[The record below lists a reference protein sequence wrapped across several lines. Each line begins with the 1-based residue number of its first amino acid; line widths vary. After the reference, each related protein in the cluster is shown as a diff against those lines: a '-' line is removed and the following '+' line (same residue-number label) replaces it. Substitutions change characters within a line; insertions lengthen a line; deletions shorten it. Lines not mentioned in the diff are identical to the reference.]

1 MIQKNNTMIST
12 STIDFLIKLKKNNN
26 KDWFDKNRPQY
37 ELIKI
42 EFKNFINELIAS
54 IAKFDPSVKHLEAK
68 DCIFRI
74 NRDVRFSANKAPYKT
89 NIAAFISPEGKKSI
103 SAGYYIHIQPGNCF
117 LASGMWMPPAP
128 QLSAVR
134 QEIDYNAEE
143 FRKIILSKEFKK
155 HFKELSQE
163 DKVKTTPK
171 GYEKTHP
178 EIEFIKL
185 KSFIA
190 MKAIDDKEV
199 LSKNFIK
206 SICTSFEVAHPL
218 NAFLRRACD

>member
-12 STIDFLIKLKKNNN
+12 STLDFLIKLKKNNN

-42 EFKNFINELIAS
+42 DFKNFINELIAS

>member
-12 STIDFLIKLKKNNN
+12 STLDFLIKLKKNNN

-42 EFKNFINELIAS
+42 DFKNFINELIAS

-171 GYEKTHP
+171 GYEKMHP

-218 NAFLRRACD
+218 NAILRRACD

>member
-1 MIQKNNTMIST
+1 MIQKNNTMISA
-12 STIDFLIKLKKNNN
+12 STLDFLIKLKKNNN
-26 KDWFDKNRPQY
+26 KEWFDKNRPQY

-74 NRDVRFSANKAPYKT
+74 NRDVRFSNNKAPYKT

-134 QEIDYNAEE
+134 QEIDYNADE

-206 SICTSFEVAHPL
+206 SICSSFEVAHPL

>member
-74 NRDVRFSANKAPYKT
+74 NRDVRFSTNKAPYKT

-134 QEIDYNAEE
+134 QEIDYNADE

>member
-1 MIQKNNTMIST
+1 MIQKNNIMISA
-12 STIDFLIKLKKNNN
+12 STLDFLIKLKKNNN
-26 KDWFDKNRPQY
+26 KEWFDKNRPQY

-74 NRDVRFSANKAPYKT
+74 NRDVRFSSNKAPYKT

-134 QEIDYNAEE
+134 QEIDYNADE

-206 SICTSFEVAHPL
+206 SICSSFEVAHPL

>member
-12 STIDFLIKLKKNNN
+12 STLDFLIKLKKNNN
-26 KDWFDKNRPQY
+26 KEWFDKNRPQY
-37 ELIKI
+37 ELIKM

-74 NRDVRFSANKAPYKT
+74 NRDVRFSSNKAPYKT

-178 EIEFIKL
+178 EIEFLKL

-190 MKAIDDKEV
+190 MKAIDDKDV

-206 SICTSFEVAHPL
+206 SICTSFEVAYPL

>member
-12 STIDFLIKLKKNNN
+12 STLDFLIKLKKNNN

-42 EFKNFINELIAS
+42 DFKNFINELIAS

-171 GYEKTHP
+171 GYEKMHP

>member
-171 GYEKTHP
+171 GYEKMHP

>member
-1 MIQKNNTMIST
+1 MIQKNNTMISA
-12 STIDFLIKLKKNNN
+12 STLDFLIKLKKNNN
-26 KDWFDKNRPQY
+26 KEWFDKNRPKY

-54 IAKFDPSVKHLEAK
+54 IAKLDPSVKHLEAK

-74 NRDVRFSANKAPYKT
+74 NRDVRFSNNKAPYKT

-134 QEIDYNAEE
+134 QEIDYNADE

-206 SICTSFEVAHPL
+206 SICSSFEVAHPL

>member
-1 MIQKNNTMIST
+1 MIST
-12 STIDFLIKLKKNNN
+12 STLDFLIKSKKNNS
-26 KDWFDKNRPQY
+26 KEWFDKNRPQY

-42 EFKNFINELIAS
+42 EFKSFINELIAS
-54 IAKFDPSVKHLEAK
+54 IAKFDPSIKHLEAK

-171 GYEKTHP
+171 GYEKTHS
-178 EIEFIKL
+178 EIEFLKL

-218 NAFLRRACD
+218 NTFLRRACD

>member
-1 MIQKNNTMIST
+1 MIQKNNTMISA
-12 STIDFLIKLKKNNN
+12 STLDFLIKLKKNNN
-26 KDWFDKNRPQY
+26 KEWFDKNRPQY

-54 IAKFDPSVKHLEAK
+54 IAKFDPTVKHLEAK

-89 NIAAFISPEGKKSI
+89 NIAAFISPEGKKSV
-103 SAGYYIHIQPGNCF
+103 SAGYYIHIEPGNYF

-143 FRKIILSKEFKK
+143 FRKIISSKEFKK

>member
-1 MIQKNNTMIST
+1 MISS
-12 STIDFLIKLKKNNN
+12 STLDFLVKLKKNNN
-26 KDWFDKNRPQY
+26 KEWFDKNRPQY
-37 ELIKI
+37 ELIKT
-42 EFKNFINELIAS
+42 EFKGFINELIAS
-54 IAKFDPSVKHLEAK
+54 IAKFDPSVKQLEAK
-68 DCIFRI
+68 DCTFRI
-74 NRDVRFSANKAPYKT
+74 NRDVRFSTNKAPYKT

-103 SAGYYIHIQPGNCF
+103 SAGYYIHIEPGNFF

-128 QLSAVR
+128 QLNAVR

-143 FRKIILSKEFKK
+143 FRKIVSSKDFKK

-178 EIEFIKL
+178 EIEFLKL

-190 MKAIDDKEV
+190 MKSINEKEV

-206 SICTSFEVAHPL
+206 SICSAYESAHPL